1 MTSQDDRLPELVGR
15 TLCDSAL
22 AIFGSAQLDH
32 LGQRQALAYATALIV
47 VNCGMNPD
55 TMGKDLA
62 ATLHNVARLA
72 ASGAW
77 ADSYH

>member
-1 MTSQDDRLPELVGR
+1 MTNHDERLPELVGR
-15 TLCDSAL
+15 SLCDAVL
-22 AIFGSAQLDH
+22 AVFATAGLDP
-32 LGQRQALAYATALIV
+32 LGQRQALAYAVALIT
-47 VNCGMNPD
+47 VNCGMDPD
-55 TMGKDLA
+55 MMARDMN